1 LNPVL
6 FILCGELFSDGTIVG
21 GLTKLGVIENAN
33 FLSFNMQ
40 KSILLHSGRRFDTY
54 AKVQRVVK
62 L

>member
-1 LNPVL
+1 M
-6 FILCGELFSDGTIVG
+6 G